1 MKTENKAQAVT
12 VTDLDI
18 KFTTMVN
25 LLLKLALAAIP
36 AIIVLALAGVV
47 LSTFVLMLFGI
58 K

>member
-1 MKTENKAQAVT
+1 MKTENKSQAVT

-36 AIIVLALAGVV
+36 AILVLVLAGVV
-47 LSTFVLMLFGI
+47 LSTFILMLFGI